1 MKSIYRQAMEN
12 LEKQY
17 LETWKK
23 ADDEK
28 KQTGKV
34 SKATELRL
42 IQMEKELQ
50 MLEEA

>member
-1 MKSIYRQAMEN
+1 MRERMEA
-12 LEKQY
+12 LEKMY
-17 LETWKK
+17 IEEWRK
-23 ADDEK
+23 ADEEK
-28 KQTGKV
+28 KKKGKV